1 MDYTGAR
8 ISQIISFIACLFIV
22 YGFICWRFP
31 GRHKLRRFFGYI
43 RKSLLA
49 PLYFFCGYTCD
60 ICGKRYLF
68 NPHKAFMC
76 CPGVHNEKW
85 RREHP
90 HEKCLTDPSTLT
102 IQQQLKAA
110 YGSDY
115 WKHVNPDHYLRT
127 CPWCGGT
134 GRKYGVMC
142 DECGGSGKLPR

>member
-1 MDYTGAR
+1 MSSNLLMFLLAVIPTAVIWVTVHYFRWYHWQKNG
-8 ISQIISFIACLFIV
+8 
-22 YGFICWRFP
+22 
-31 GRHKLRRFFGYI
+31 LRLYLHSIKRT
-43 RKSLLA
+43 LLA
-49 PLYFFCGYTCD
+49 PLYYFFGYECR
-60 ICGKRYLF
+60 ICGKEYLF
-68 NPHKAFMC
+68 NSHKAFMC

-102 IQQQLKAA
+102 IQQQLNAA

-142 DECGGSGKLPR
+142 DECGGSGRLPR